1 MGLKRKHGF
10 VTPSEKP
17 KKEYKRCRKK
27 GRFTHRKGAG
37 GSHHKKKEEKQKE
50 PDLSQSPP
58 DEAQLA
64 ANRASL
70 KAKFKQ
76 IQDECSRL

>member
-10 VTPSEKP
+10 ATPSGKP
-17 KKEYKRCRKK
+17 KKVYKRLRKTSC
-27 GRFTHRKGAG
+27 FTRRKRAG